1 MKRKKVVLTSSLLGL
16 VLVAVL
22 VASAAFAHGDNG
34 KSGKARLNGY
44 QETPMSLSTSGS
56 GSFRIKVRSDGLHYT
71 LRYEDLEADANVA
84 HIHLGARATSGGVI
98 AFLCGGQDKP
108 TCPLREGTVTG
119 VIDAAD
125 VTGPAGQG
133 IAAGELT
140 EVIRALRAGAVYA
153 NVHTTKYPGGEIR
166 GQVGSKGHNGK
177 NGHDRKNGDRKS
189 KGK

>member
-1 MKRKKVVLTSSLLGL
+1 MKRKKIVLTSSLLGL
-16 VLVAVL
+16 ALAAIL
-22 VASAAFAHGDNG
+22 VASAAFAHGNNG
-34 KSGKARLNGY
+34 GSGKARLSGY

-56 GSFRIKVRSDGLHYT
+56 GSFRVKVRSDGLHYT
-71 LRYEDLEADANVA
+71 LRYEDLVDVSAA
-84 HIHLGARATSGGVI
+84 HIHLGQRATTGGVI

-108 TCPLREGTVTG
+108 ACPAQEGTVTG

-125 VTGPAGQG
+125 VTGPVGQG

-153 NVHTTKYPGGEIR
+153 NVHTAKYAGGEIR
-166 GQVGSKGHNGK
+166 GQVGSKGHKGK
-177 NGHDRKNGDRKS
+177 NSDRKG

>member
-1 MKRKKVVLTSSLLGL
+1 MKKVILTSSLAGL
-16 VLVAVL
+16 ALVAVL
-22 VASAAFAHGDNG
+22 VASAALAHGDNSG
-34 KSGKARLNGY
+34 SGKARLSGY

-71 LRYEDLEADANVA
+71 LRYEDLEENALFA
-84 HIHLGARATSGGVI
+84 HIHLGQRATSGGVI

-119 VIDAAD
+119 VIDTAD
-125 VTGPAGQG
+125 VTGPASQG

-153 NVHTTKYPGGEIR
+153 NVHTVKYPGGEIR
-166 GQVGSKGHNGK
+166 GQVGSKGSKG
-177 NGHDRKNGDRKS
+177 KNGDRKG
-189 KGK
+189 KGKGK